1 MVAGARLCC
10 FCFCH
15 SVFGI
20 NLFTRLR
27 CCIVLLVITVVVY
40 YHPGRGSIV
49 CIDCSVSVAT
59 ILAVVVAV
67 QCLAYNNNIPTRKG
81 ENVEIGILIV

>member
-1 MVAGARLCC
+1 M
-10 FCFCH
+10 
-15 SVFGI
+15 
-20 NLFTRLR
+20 
-27 CCIVLLVITVVVY
+27 
-40 YHPGRGSIV
+40 

-67 QCLAYNNNIPTRKG
+67 QCLAYNNNIPIRKG